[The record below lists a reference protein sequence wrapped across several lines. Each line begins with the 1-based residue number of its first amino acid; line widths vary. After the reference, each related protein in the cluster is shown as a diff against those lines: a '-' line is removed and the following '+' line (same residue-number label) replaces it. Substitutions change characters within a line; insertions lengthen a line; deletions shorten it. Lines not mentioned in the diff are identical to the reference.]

1 MLRAMGDERSVIVIG
16 NFDGVHLGH
25 QALFAEARRLAD
37 EHGGRVV
44 AVTFDQHPIAVL
56 RPDETPPMLMH
67 AEGREA
73 MLKRCGVD
81 DVRWLSPTPEL
92 LGLEPRQFIERM
104 VAEHRP
110 IGFVEGRNF
119 RFGHKRRGGP
129 EQLIACG
136 KQFDYET
143 RIVEV
148 QTVTLRDK
156 TQAPLSSTLVRWLVG
171 HGRMADAAVCLGR
184 PWRLVGD
191 VVTGEKRGR
200 TIGVPTANLD
210 TADQMLPADGVYAGL
225 VERDSQTY
233 TAAISVG
240 IKPTFGKQRRL
251 AEVHLLCFDGDLYGR
266 PLAVQMCR
274 WLRDQHAF
282 AGVEALKQQLN
293 HDMATVR
300 QLHAAGLL
308 DCAKLVIA

>member
-25 QALFAEARRLAD
+25 QALFAEARQLAD
-37 EHGGRVV
+37 ERGGRVV
-44 AVTFDQHPIAVL
+44 AVTFDRHPITVL
-56 RPDETPPMLMH
+56 RPDEAPPMLMH
-67 AEGREA
+67 VEGREA
-73 MLKRCGVD
+73 KLRSCGVD

-104 VAEHRP
+104 VDEHQP

-119 RFGHKRRGGP
+119 RFGHKRHGGP
-129 EQLIACG
+129 DQLVEYG
-136 KQFDYET
+136 KAFGYET
-143 RIVEV
+143 RLVDV

-184 PWRLVGD
+184 PWQMVGD
-191 VVTGEKRGR
+191 VVEGERRGR

-225 VERDSQTY
+225 VERDGATHA
-233 TAAISVG
+233 AAISVG
-240 IKPTFGKQRRL
+240 VKPTFGRQQRL
-251 AEVHLLCFDGDLYGR
+251 AEVHLLGFDGDLYGR
-266 PLAVQMCR
+266 SLTVKMCR

-282 AGVEALKQQLN
+282 NGVEALKQQLN

-300 QLHAAGLL
+300 RLHATGLL
-308 DCAKLVIA
+308 DPAQLVIA